1 MIKSLIKIK
10 KFIERF
16 KDLSSLGLGIGIA
29 NAMGG
34 IFWFF
39 MAALLGT
46 EKYGEVSYLISIGI
60 IASMISLIGSGNTIT
75 VYGAKGVKIQPPIFL
90 IVLLSSII
98 TSTVLF
104 FIFVNDFSVSLYV
117 IGYAIFML
125 ITSDLLG
132 KKLYENYSKFIII
145 QKILMI
151 TLATGFFYI
160 FSIQGI
166 VLGIAI
172 SFFPFGFLIY
182 KEFKN
187 TKMDFSLVSSRVG
200 FIFNNY
206 LLDLTKAFNGSLD
219 KLIIAPM
226 LGFALL
232 GNYQLGVQFIALL
245 HIIPGI
251 VFQYTLSHD
260 ATGNPN
266 KSLKKIIIL
275 ISVLLA
281 FLSIILAPIV
291 LPVIFPKFVEAI
303 EIIQI
308 MSIAII
314 PATVITT
321 YISKFLGTAQSKIVL
336 IGSGLYL
343 GIQIPAILI
352 LGAIWGVNGAAVSIV
367 IATTIHAIYFMLID
381 RFLAESEKIKN
392 S

>member
-1 MIKSLIKIK
+1 MIKSLKKIT
-10 KFIERF
+10 KFIEKF

-90 IVLLSSII
+90 IVILSSII
-98 TSTVLF
+98 TSTILF

-132 KKLYENYSKFIII
+132 KKLYRKYSKFIII

-151 TLATGFFYI
+151 ALAIGLFYV
-160 FSIQGI
+160 FGIQGI

-187 TKMDFSLVSSRVG
+187 SKMDFSLVSSRVG

-266 KSLKKIIIL
+266 KSIKKIIIL
-275 ISVLLA
+275 FSFFVA
-281 FLSIILAPIV
+281 FLSIILAPIL
-291 LPVIFPKFVEAI
+291 LPIIFPKFVEAI

-321 YISKFLGTAQSKIVL
+321 YISKFLGTVQSKIVL

-343 GIQIPAILI
+343 GVQIPSILI
-352 LGAIWGVNGAAVSIV
+352 LGTIWGVNGAAVSIV
-367 IATTIHAIYFMLID
+367 IANTIHAIYFMLID
-381 RFLAESEKIKN
+381 RYLGESKK
-392 S
+392 

>member
-1 MIKSLIKIK
+1 MIDDWN
-10 KFIERF
+10 KFKEFTLKF
-16 KDLSSLGLGIGIA
+16 KDLSSLGLGIGIT

-34 IFWFF
+34 IFWFY

-46 EKYGEVSYLISIGI
+46 EKYGEVSYLISIGV
-60 IASMISLIGSGNTIT
+60 IASMISLIGSGNTIV
-75 VYGAKGVKIQPPIFL
+75 VYAAKGVKIQPPMFL
-90 IVLLSSII
+90 LVILSSLI

-104 FIFVNDFSVSLYV
+104 FIFVNDFSISLYV
-117 IGYAIFML
+117 VGYVIFML

-132 KKLYENYSKFIII
+132 KKLYKNYSKFIIT

-151 TLATGFFYI
+151 ALAIGFFYVLG
-160 FSIQGI
+160 IQGI
-166 VLGIAI
+166 ILGIAI

-206 LLDLTKAFNGSLD
+206 LLDLTNAFNGSLD
-219 KLIIAPM
+219 KLIIAPL
-226 LGFALL
+226 LGFGLL
-232 GNYQLGVQFIALL
+232 GNYQLGVQFMTML

-251 VFQYTLSHD
+251 IFQYTLAHD
-260 ATGNPN
+260 ATGNQN
-266 KSLKKIIIL
+266 KLLKKIIVL
-275 ISVLLA
+275 VSVLLA

-291 LPVIFPKFVEAI
+291 LPVLFPKFIEAI

-308 MSIAII
+308 MSISII

-321 YISKFLGTAQSKIVL
+321 YISKFLGTAKSKIVI

-343 GIQIPAILI
+343 GVQIPAILM

-367 IATTIHAIYFMLID
+367 IATTIHAIYFVIID
-381 RFLAESEKIKN
+381 RLMNTKLLN
-392 S
+392 